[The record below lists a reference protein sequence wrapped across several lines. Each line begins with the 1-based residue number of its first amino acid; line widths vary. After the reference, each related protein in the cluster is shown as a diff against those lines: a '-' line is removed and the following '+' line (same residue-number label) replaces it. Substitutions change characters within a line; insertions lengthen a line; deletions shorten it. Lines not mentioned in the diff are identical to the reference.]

1 MIADTEFLISLRG
14 QEEAALELASTFEV
28 RNLPIRVPTA
38 AVQQIFV
45 GVAFGENSFE
55 NVRDYESLLA
65 NKPVVPLTDNIA
77 RKAGVLEGDHEASDR
92 KPALGMADSIIA
104 ATGLVYNEAIVTNDG
119 DFEDVDGLQV
129 ELY

>member
-14 QEEAALELASTFEV
+14 QEVEALELASEFET

-38 AVQQIFV
+38 AIQQIFV
-45 GVAFGENSFE
+45 GIGFGEATRE

-65 NKPVVPLTDNIA
+65 NKPVVPLTENIA

-92 KPALGMADSIIA
+92 KAALGMADSIIA
-104 ATGLVYNEAIVTNDG
+104 ATGLVHDEAVVTNDR
-119 DFEDVDGLQV
+119 DFKDVDGLQV
-129 ELY
+129 KLY